1 MSKNKSKES
10 VHQIAIDPNP
20 KGQRKCVGGADHDQW
35 NDWLARITA
44 AALPVNQNDDA
55 VAAEA
60 TAAVF
65 AGMVDMKPADPI
77 EGILIS
83 LLMAVNQ
90 AALRMYRLAWVN
102 NTEYF
107 DASTKCLALADKAA
121 RTAMMLTE
129 RIDHHRNQG
138 KQQIVVQ
145 HTTTVNADQ
154 AVITDSVVT
163 GKNNEASSAKL
174 LAAVTDKP
182 MEIIEAVEKQK
193 EKVPAVEG
201 GKKAK

>member
-10 VHQIAIDPNP
+10 VLQIAIDPNP
-20 KGQRKCVGGADHDQW
+20 KGQRKCVGGAEHDQW

-55 VAAEA
+55 VATEA

-65 AGMVDMKPADPI
+65 AGMIDLKPADPI
-77 EGILIS
+77 EGIIISQLIAAHQAS
-83 LLMAVNQ
+83 LA
-90 AALRMYRLAWVN
+90 MYRRAW
-102 NTEYF
+102 
-107 DASTKCLALADKAA
+107 ALPPEHLEARMKYLTQADKAA

-129 RIDHHRNQG
+129 WIDHHRNQG

-163 GKNNEASSAKL
+163 GKDNEASSAKL
-174 LAAVTDKP
+174 RAAVTDEP
-182 MEIIEAVEKQK
+182 MEILD
-193 EKVPAVEG
+193 P
-201 GKKAK
+201 